1 VHLRSI
7 LGRRPSAP
15 LAISLVAL
23 FMSVGGVGYA
33 AISLP
38 ANSVGTD
45 QIRDEAVTYKKIRPN
60 TVGAVRLADN
70 GVTNSKLRNGSVSYK
85 KIQPRAVGTVRANL
99 DQLQARLAST
109 CPAGSAIGAVD
120 KTGKVTCN
128 LPAQTGVADKAATTL
143 TATAATVNSLTL
155 PAGASY
161 LVFANPSVTAVGAAR
176 VTCTLTVGT
185 TTQSRTVT
193 LPVNGDTATVALQAA
208 GAAGPASVS
217 CTADSGSATAATA
230 INALAVSG

>member
-38 ANSVGTD
+38 DNSVGTD
-45 QIRDEAVTYKKIRPN
+45 QIRNEAVTYKKIQPN

-70 GVTNSKLRNGSVSYK
+70 GVTNSKLRDGSVSYK
-85 KIQPRAVGTVRANL
+85 KIEPRAVGKVRANL
-99 DQLQARLAST
+99 DQLQARLAGT
-109 CPAGSAIGAVD
+109 CPAGGAIGAVD
-120 KTGKVTCN
+120 TAGKVTCN
-128 LPAQTGVADKAATTL
+128 LPAQTGAADKTVDLAS
-143 TATAATVNSLTL
+143 TATTVNSLTL

-161 LVFANPSVTAVGAAR
+161 LVFANPAVTAAPGT
-176 VTCTLTVGT
+176 VTCSLTVGST
-185 TTQSRTVT
+185 TETRTVNST
-193 LPVNGDTATVALQAA
+193 TGATIPLQASGAAGTATVSCSSSG
-208 GAAGPASVS
+208 GAPH
-217 CTADSGSATAATA
+217 ATAA

>member
-1 VHLRSI
+1 MQLRSVR
-7 LGRRPSAP
+7 GRRPSAP
-15 LAISLVAL
+15 LVISVVAL

-38 ANSVGTD
+38 PNSVGTD
-45 QIRDEAVTYKKIRPN
+45 QIRNEAVTYKKIQPN

-85 KIQPRAVGTVRANL
+85 KIQPRAVGKVRANL

-120 KTGKVTCN
+120 NAGKVTCN
-128 LPAQTGVADKAATTL
+128 LPVQTGAADKTVDL
-143 TATAATVNSLTL
+143 GSTATTVNSVTL

-161 LVFANPSVTAVGAAR
+161 LVFANPTITAAAGN

-185 TTQSRTVT
+185 TTETRTVDASA
-193 LPVNGDTATVALQAA
+193 GATIPLQAS
-208 GAAGPASVS
+208 GAAGTASVS
-217 CTADSGSATAATA
+217 CSGAGAPHATAA
-230 INALAVSG
+230 INALAVTG

>member
-1 VHLRSI
+1 
-7 LGRRPSAP
+7 

-38 ANSVGTD
+38 DNSVGTA
-45 QIRDEAVTYKKIRPN
+45 QLRNEAVTYKKIRPN

-70 GVTNSKLRNGSVSYK
+70 GVTNSKLRDGSVSYK
-85 KIQPRAVGTVRANL
+85 KIQPRAVGKVRANL
-99 DQLQARLAST
+99 DQLQARLAGT

-120 KTGKVTCN
+120 NAGKVTCN
-128 LPAQTGVADKAATTL
+128 LPAQTGAADKSAATTL
-143 TATAATVNSLTL
+143 TSTAAGVNSLTL
-155 PAGASY
+155 PTGASY
-161 LVFANPSVTAVGAAR
+161 LVFANPSVTASGGAAT

-193 LPVNGDTATVALQAA
+193 LPADGAKASIALQAA
-208 GAAGPASVS
+208 GAAGPSSVS
-217 CTADSGSATAATA
+217 CAATSGSATATAA
-230 INALAVSG
+230 INALAVTG